1 MSAPLPTTG
10 DRRTVPR
17 PHRHY
22 DRSLRA
28 RTASFFR
35 GLGPGLITGAA
46 DDDPSGI
53 STYSQAGAAF
63 GYGLLWSMV
72 IALPLMA
79 AVQLMCA
86 RIGLV
91 AKSGL
96 GSVLRD
102 HYPRWLLLFACG
114 LLLLG
119 NTINIAADLGG
130 MAAAAALL
138 VGWPVIWFVPLF
150 TAAIVALLVFSS
162 YRRMTQVLKWLT
174 LALFAYVAA
183 GILARPNWG
192 DVLIGTV
199 VPHARFGKDYWLTLV
214 AILGTTISPY
224 LFFWQASQEAE
235 EEAVLR
241 KELEGRP
248 PRSLQRELRSA
259 RTDVV
264 AGMFFSNLISYF
276 IILTAGATLHPA
288 GLTNVQTAADAA
300 AALTPL
306 AGHAAA
312 LLFTIGLVGTG
323 MLGIPVLAGSGAY
336 AVAEAAAWRRGMDQ
350 KPRRARNF
358 YALIVVAMVIGMA
371 LNFAHLDAIKMLF
384 WAAVLNGLLAPPLII
399 IILVICNNREV
410 MGAHSNGKPLNI
422 LGGLAA
428 VLMSAAVIALVGA
441 VL

>member
-1 MSAPLPTTG
+1 MSTPVETG
-10 DRRTVPR
+10 DRRTAPR
-17 PHRHY
+17 PFREY
-22 DRSLRA
+22 DRGLRA
-28 RTASFFR
+28 RSRTFFR
-35 GLGPGLITGAA
+35 ELGPGLITGAA

-63 GYGLLWSMV
+63 GYGLLWSIV
-72 IALPLMA
+72 ITLPLMA

-91 AKSGL
+91 ARSGL
-96 GSVLRD
+96 GSVLRE
-102 HYPRWLLLFACG
+102 HYPRWLLMLACA
-114 LLLLG
+114 LLLVG

-138 VGWPVIWFVPLF
+138 VGWPVIWFVPAF
-150 TAAIVALLVFSS
+150 AALIVALLVFSS

-174 LALFAYVAA
+174 LALFAYIIA
-183 GILARPNWG
+183 GILARPDWG
-192 DVLIGTV
+192 AVLRGTV
-199 VPHARFGKDYWLTLV
+199 IPHATIGKDYWLTLV

-235 EEAVLR
+235 EEQAMRQKLVD
-241 KELEGRP
+241 RP
-248 PRSLQRELRSA
+248 RRALQRELRSA

-300 AALTPL
+300 AALKPL
-306 AGHAAA
+306 AGNAAA
-312 LLFTIGLVGTG
+312 LLFTVGLVGTG
-323 MLGIPVLAGSGAY
+323 MLGVPVLAGSGAY
-336 AVAEAAAWRRGMDQ
+336 AVAEAAAWRRGIDE
-350 KPRRARNF
+350 KPNHARHF
-358 YALIVVAMVIGMA
+358 YAVIVVAMVIGMA
-371 LNFAHLDAIKMLF
+371 LNFAHFDAIRMLF

-399 IILVICNNREV
+399 IILIVCNNRKV
-410 MGAHSNGKPLNI
+410 MGEHRNGRPLNI

-428 VLMSAAVIALVGA
+428 VMMSAAVLALAWEVF
-441 VL
+441 